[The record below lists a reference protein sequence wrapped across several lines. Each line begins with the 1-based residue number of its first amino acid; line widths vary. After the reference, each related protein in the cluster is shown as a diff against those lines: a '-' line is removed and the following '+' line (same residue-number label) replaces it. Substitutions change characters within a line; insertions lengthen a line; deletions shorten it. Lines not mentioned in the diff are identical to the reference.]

1 MASTEAELEADYDE
15 GGEGA
20 EELEALKKQLKQMEE
35 EADKLKK
42 IDNQIGSPGTQIL
55 PAPTRACALHHA
67 HRKTAGAEG
76 SKDADAR
83 PVFVGNVSAVHQCI
97 ACLIRHAG
105 FRRLDAMRRLEASK
119 KEFKYEEE
127 EPDAM
132 RRLEASK
139 KEFKEMETWMEETWK
154 RRADEFAQAAR
165 RGDCKKVEVR
175 RPWTH

>member
-20 EELEALKKQLKQMEE
+20 EELEAMKKQLKQMEE

-42 IDNQIGSPGTQIL
+42 IQSQIDNQIGSPGTQIL

-83 PVFVGNVSAVHQCI
+83 SVFVGNVSAVTQSN
-97 ACLIRHAG
+97 ARLIHHAG
-105 FRRLDAMRRLEASK
+105 FRRTLPRLSRRWQ
-119 KEFKYEEE
+119 
-127 EPDAM
+127 P
-132 RRLEASK
+132 
-139 KEFKEMETWMEETWK
+139 
-154 RRADEFAQAAR
+154 
-165 RGDCKKVEVR
+165 RGHRFGMCL
-175 RPWTH
+175 